1 MTTQRPAVRE
11 TVTTPRPRDVRLPDG
26 AGTLSLITLDN
37 GLPPLGPAMR
47 PTTFGPEGLDRL
59 DAVLDQVTARA
70 RAGEI
75 TAVAVTGTA
84 FMFSTGAD
92 LALAAGVTDREEAA
106 RTLRRGHQVFRRLG
120 ELPVPSFA
128 FLNGVTIGGGLELA
142 LHCSYRTLSRG
153 APVVALPE
161 CSLGLV
167 PAWGGAWLAPRLLGP
182 DKAVTLM
189 LEHPLS
195 ARRMLSATEAHT
207 FGLADVLLEPSRFLD
222 RSLAWAADVLRGR
235 HTVTRPAPE
244 DFAGQ
249 WDDALARGAD
259 LVETRTHGVL
269 PAPRRTLEL
278 LELGRTAAREEVL
291 TAAEQA
297 AADLFVTPEFHSSL
311 YAFQLT
317 QKHAETHPAR
327 PDLRLARPVRSIG
340 VVGEGEDGLRLAAL
354 LLEKLR
360 VPVAVCVPD
369 PAARDAATAGLRR
382 LLDEAAASGR
392 LTAAD
397 ARWCAER
404 VTGGTTADVVADAGA
419 LVAALPGGRPG
430 ADDTVLRQAEGVV
443 PDDCVLL
450 VADGRTVADVA
461 AGLKDPGRVAGL
473 RLPAAVSGPGAVEL
487 TRAGATDAAYAT
499 AGALAARLGPPCL
512 PVGDHPG
519 SVADRLRST
528 FLGALLDRAR
538 EDDLD
543 TVCAPL
549 ALPTPPSTVLRRLRR
564 PGSPVRPATPSTTT
578 AADALDHALAA
589 LARDIGALVADGVL
603 TGPADADLMLLAS
616 GEWPFHLGGVTPYLN
631 RSGIAARATGGVLG
645 ERR

>member
-1 MTTQRPAVRE
+1 MTTQRPEARE
-11 TVTTPRPRDVRLPDG
+11 TVTTPRPRDVQLPDG
-26 AGTLSLITLDN
+26 AGTLFLITLDN

-47 PTTFGPEGLDRL
+47 PTTFGPEGLDLL
-59 DAVLDQVTARA
+59 DAVLDEAAARA
-70 RAGEI
+70 RTGDIA
-75 TAVAVTGTA
+75 AVAVTGTA

-92 LALAAGVTDREEAA
+92 LALAAGVTDREEAV

-120 ELPVPSFA
+120 DLPVPSFA

-142 LHCSYRTLSRG
+142 LHCGYRTLSRG
-153 APVVALPE
+153 APAVALPE

-207 FGLADVLLEPSRFLD
+207 LGLADVLLEPSRFLD
-222 RSLAWAADVLRGR
+222 RSLAWAAGVLRGQ

-244 DFAGQ
+244 AFADQ
-249 WDDALARGAD
+249 WDDALARAAG
-259 LVETRTHGVL
+259 LVETHTHGVV
-269 PAPRRTLEL
+269 PAPRRALEL
-278 LELGRTAAREEVL
+278 LELTRTATRDEVL
-291 TAAEQA
+291 TAAEEA
-297 AADLFVTPEFHSSL
+297 AADLFVTPEFRSSL

-327 PDLRLARPVRSIG
+327 PDPRLARPVRSVGLIG
-340 VVGEGEDGLRLAAL
+340 DGEHGLRLAAL

-369 PAARDAATAGLRR
+369 PVACDVATGELRR

-392 LTAAD
+392 ISAAD
-397 ARWCAER
+397 AQRCAER
-404 VTGGTTADVVADAGA
+404 ISGGTAVDVVADTDAV
-419 LVAALPGGRPG
+419 VAALPGGRPG
-430 ADDTVLRQAEGVV
+430 EDDAVLRQAEGVV
-443 PDDCVLL
+443 SEDCVLL
-450 VADGRTVADVA
+450 AVGSRTVADLA
-461 AGLKDPGRVAGL
+461 AGLKHPSRVVGL
-473 RLPAAVSGPGAVEL
+473 SLITASSVPGAVEL

-499 AGALAARLGPPCL
+499 AGALVARLGLPCL

-519 SVADRLRST
+519 SVADRLRTT

-538 EDDLD
+538 EEDLD

-549 ALPTPPSTVLRRLRR
+549 ALPTPPSVLCRRLRR
-564 PGSPVRPATPSTTT
+564 AGSLAHAAPSPAAT
-578 AADALDHALAA
+578 ARDALDHALTA
-589 LARDIGALVADGVL
+589 LARDIGALVAEGTL

-616 GEWPFHLGGVTPYLN
+616 GEWPLHLGGITPYLN
-631 RSGIAARATGGVLG
+631 RSGIAVRSTGGDLG